1 METCSVYRTL
11 KTEVVMVEVLF
22 RPRKVVNALTRTI
35 NMGVFIVFVTRC
47 VAPAIDDLVD
57 ILSGLPR

>member
-1 METCSVYRTL
+1 
-11 KTEVVMVEVLF
+11 MVEVLF